1 MARGAPE
8 ASEATVDVPS
18 SGIGRRRAAAQEE
31 NRAAYRE
38 RRQEIIT
45 AAANLFKAHGF
56 RGTSIGQIAEALD
69 TDRATLYYYI
79 GSKEELF
86 DEVVTDAVRANV
98 DVALDIRNGDGTA
111 PEKLRTLLTALME
124 SYAAHYPFLYVYI
137 QENLSHVGGTRAEW
151 SREMRQLNK
160 VYEET
165 VVAIIQ
171 AGIDEGTIRPVAD
184 ARIMAYGVIGMFG
197 WTNRWFNPNTSPVD
211 AAIIGSAYADILL
224 SGMVTEGS

>member
-1 MARGAPE
+1 MSEETAE
-8 ASEATVDVPS
+8 AEP
-18 SGIGRRRAAAQEE
+18 SGIGRRRAAAQGE
-31 NRAAYRE
+31 NRTAYRE

-45 AAANLFKAHGF
+45 VAADLFKARGF

-98 DVALDIRNGDGTA
+98 DVALAIKDGEGSA
-111 PEKLRTLLTALME
+111 PDKLRRLVISLME

-137 QENLSHVGGTRAEW
+137 QENLGHVGGTRADW

-160 VYEET
+160 AYEDA

-171 AGIDEGTIRPVAD
+171 SGIDEGTIRPIAEAWV
-184 ARIMAYGVIGMFG
+184 MAYGLIGMFG
-197 WTNRWFNPNTSPVD
+197 WTNRWFNPATSPVD
-211 AAIIGSAYADILL
+211 AATIGAAYADILL
-224 SGMVTEGS
+224 RGMAADPA

>member
-1 MARGAPE
+1 MS
-8 ASEATVDVPS
+8 SETAEQQP
-18 SGIGRRRAAAQEE
+18 SGIGRRRAAALGE

-38 RRQEIIT
+38 RRQEII
-45 AAANLFKAHGF
+45 AAAADLFKSHGF

-98 DVALDIRNGDGTA
+98 TFAESVRTSPGTA
-111 PEKLRTLLTALME
+111 PEKLRTLVTALME

-160 VYEET
+160 AYEDSL
-165 VVAIIQ
+165 VAVIQ

-184 ARIMAYGVIGMFG
+184 AWVMAYGLIGMFG
-197 WTNRWFNPNTSPVD
+197 WTNRWFNPATSPVD
-211 AAIIGSAYADILL
+211 AATIGSAYADILL
-224 SGMVTEGS
+224 RGMIADPA

>member
-1 MARGAPE
+1 MPEQAADAP
-8 ASEATVDVPS
+8 P
-18 SGIGRRRAAAQEE
+18 SGIGRRRAAAQGE

-38 RRQEIIT
+38 RREEIISV
-45 AAANLFKAHGF
+45 AADLFKAHGF

-98 DVALDIRNGDGTA
+98 EVAERIRNGRGRA
-111 PEKLRTLLTALME
+111 PDKLRKLLIALME
-124 SYAAHYPFLYVYI
+124 SYAANYPFLYVFI
-137 QENLSHVGGTRAEW
+137 QENLTHVGGARAEW

-160 VYEET
+160 AYEEA

-171 AGIDEGTIRPVAD
+171 SGIDEGSLRPVAD
-184 ARIMAYGVIGMFG
+184 AWVMAYGVIGMFG
-197 WTNRWFNPNTSPVD
+197 WTNRWFNPATSPVD
-211 AAIIGSAYADILL
+211 APSIGAAYVDILL
-224 SGMVTEGS
+224 QGMVVRPRP

>member
-1 MARGAPE
+1 MSEETAE
-8 ASEATVDVPS
+8 AQP
-18 SGIGRRRAAAQEE
+18 SGIGRRRAAAQGE
-31 NRAAYRE
+31 NRTAYRE

-45 AAANLFKAHGF
+45 VAADLFKARGF

-98 DVALDIRNGDGTA
+98 DVAMGIKDGEGSA
-111 PEKLRTLLTALME
+111 PDKLRRLVVSLME

-137 QENLSHVGGTRAEW
+137 QENLGHVGGTRADW
-151 SREMRQLNK
+151 SREMRGLNK
-160 VYEET
+160 AYEDA

-171 AGIDEGTIRPVAD
+171 SGIDEGTIRPIAEAWV
-184 ARIMAYGVIGMFG
+184 MAYGLIGMFG
-197 WTNRWFNPNTSPVD
+197 WTNRWFNPATSPVD
-211 AAIIGSAYADILL
+211 AATIGAAYADILL
-224 SGMVTEGS
+224 QGMTADPA

>member
-1 MARGAPE
+1 MSEETAE
-8 ASEATVDVPS
+8 AQP
-18 SGIGRRRAAAQEE
+18 SGIGRRRAAAQGE
-31 NRAAYRE
+31 NRTAYRE

-45 AAANLFKAHGF
+45 VAADLFKARGF

-98 DVALDIRNGDGTA
+98 DVALAIKDGEGSA
-111 PEKLRTLLTALME
+111 PDKLRRLVVSLMD

-137 QENLSHVGGTRAEW
+137 QENLGHVGGTRADW

-160 VYEET
+160 AYEDA

-171 AGIDEGTIRPVAD
+171 SGIDEGTIRPVAE
-184 ARIMAYGVIGMFG
+184 AWVMAYGLIGMFG
-197 WTNRWFNPNTSPVD
+197 WTNRWFNPATSPVD
-211 AAIIGSAYADILL
+211 AATIGAAYAEILL
-224 SGMVTEGS
+224 RGMTADPA

>member
-1 MARGAPE
+1 MSEETAE
-8 ASEATVDVPS
+8 AGP
-18 SGIGRRRAAAQEE
+18 SGIGRRRAAAQGE
-31 NRAAYRE
+31 NRTAYRE

-45 AAANLFKAHGF
+45 VAADLFKARGF

-98 DVALDIRNGDGTA
+98 EVALAIRDGGGAA
-111 PEKLRTLLTALME
+111 PDKLRRLVTLLME

-137 QENLSHVGGTRAEW
+137 QENLGHVGGTRADW
-151 SREMRQLNK
+151 SREMRGLNK
-160 VYEET
+160 AYEDA

-171 AGIDEGTIRPVAD
+171 SGIDEGTIRPIAEAWV
-184 ARIMAYGVIGMFG
+184 MAYGLIGMFG
-197 WTNRWFNPNTSPVD
+197 WTNRWFNPSTSPVD
-211 AAIIGSAYADILL
+211 AATIGSAYAEILL
-224 SGMVTEGS
+224 KGMVADPA

>member
-1 MARGAPE
+1 MTSEAPE
-8 ASEATVDVPS
+8 AQP
-18 SGIGRRRAAAQEE
+18 SGIGRRRAAAQGEG
-31 NRAAYRE
+31 RTAYTE

-45 AAANLFKAHGF
+45 AAAGLFKTHGF

-98 DVALDIRNGDGTA
+98 DVALSIKDGEGSA
-111 PEKLRTLLTALME
+111 PDKLRRLVTALME

-137 QENLSHVGGTRAEW
+137 QENLSHVGGTRAGW

-160 VYEET
+160 AYEDA

-171 AGIDEGTIRPVAD
+171 AGIDEGTIRPLAD
-184 ARIMAYGVIGMFG
+184 AWVMAYGLIGMFG
-197 WTNRWFNPNTSPVD
+197 WTNRWFNPATSPVD
-211 AAIIGSAYADILL
+211 ATTIGAAYADILL
-224 SGMVTEGS
+224 RGMVADPA

>member
-1 MARGAPE
+1 MSEETAE
-8 ASEATVDVPS
+8 AEP
-18 SGIGRRRAAAQEE
+18 SGIGRRRAAAQGE
-31 NRAAYRE
+31 NRTAYRE

-45 AAANLFKAHGF
+45 VAADLFKARGF

-98 DVALDIRNGDGTA
+98 DVALAIKDGEGSA
-111 PEKLRTLLTALME
+111 PDKLRRLVISLME

-137 QENLSHVGGTRAEW
+137 QENLGHVGGTRADW

-160 VYEET
+160 AYEDA

-171 AGIDEGTIRPVAD
+171 SGIDEGTIRPIAEAWV
-184 ARIMAYGVIGMFG
+184 MAYGLIGMFG
-197 WTNRWFNPNTSPVD
+197 WTNRWFNPATSPVD
-211 AAIIGSAYADILL
+211 AATIGAAYADILL
-224 SGMVTEGS
+224 RGMTADPA

>member
-1 MARGAPE
+1 MSEETAE
-8 ASEATVDVPS
+8 AQP
-18 SGIGRRRAAAQEE
+18 SGIGRRRAAAQGE
-31 NRAAYRE
+31 NRTAYRE

-45 AAANLFKAHGF
+45 VAADLFKARGF

-98 DVALDIRNGDGTA
+98 DVALAIKDGEGSA
-111 PEKLRTLLTALME
+111 PDKLRRLVISLME

-137 QENLSHVGGTRAEW
+137 QENLGHVGGTRADW
-151 SREMRQLNK
+151 SREMRGLNK
-160 VYEET
+160 AYEDA

-171 AGIDEGTIRPVAD
+171 SGMDEGTIRPIAEAWV
-184 ARIMAYGVIGMFG
+184 MAYGLIGMFG
-197 WTNRWFNPNTSPVD
+197 WTNRWFNPATSPVD
-211 AAIIGSAYADILL
+211 AATIGAAYADILL
-224 SGMVTEGS
+224 QGMTADPA

>member
-1 MARGAPE
+1 MSEETAE
-8 ASEATVDVPS
+8 AQP
-18 SGIGRRRAAAQEE
+18 SGIGRRRAAAQGE
-31 NRAAYRE
+31 NRTAYRE

-45 AAANLFKAHGF
+45 VAADLFKARGF

-98 DVALDIRNGDGTA
+98 DVALAIKDGEGSA
-111 PEKLRTLLTALME
+111 PDKLRRLVTSLME

-137 QENLSHVGGTRAEW
+137 QENLGHVGGTRADW
-151 SREMRQLNK
+151 SREMRGLNK
-160 VYEET
+160 AYEDA

-171 AGIDEGTIRPVAD
+171 SGIDEGTIRPIAEAWV
-184 ARIMAYGVIGMFG
+184 MAYGLIGMFG
-197 WTNRWFNPNTSPVD
+197 WTNRWFNPATSPVD
-211 AAIIGSAYADILL
+211 AATIGAAYADILL
-224 SGMVTEGS
+224 QGMTADPA